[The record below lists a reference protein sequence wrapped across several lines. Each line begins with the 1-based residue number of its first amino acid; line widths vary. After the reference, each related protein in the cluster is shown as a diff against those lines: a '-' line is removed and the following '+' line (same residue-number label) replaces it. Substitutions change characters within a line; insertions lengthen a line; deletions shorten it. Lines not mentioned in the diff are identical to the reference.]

1 MAISQKLLNEGEH
14 VIVTTRTHVKALFLP
29 ILVLLVT
36 LAAAIYL
43 GTLGDGT
50 TGKVID
56 IVVWVLAAIV
66 IVWWVVRPFLTWL
79 TTSYTFTNRRFLARS
94 GFIAKEG
101 RTIPLNRISGVDF
114 EISVVDRIFGCGT
127 LVSPTRVNRA
137 GSSSTTSRGWSRCS
151 SRSPTSFTGS
161 PSSATTMVSDPGKP
175 LSRDDLIQSILGST
189 AEFTAEGIAER
200 VEVDLDITRR
210 IWRALGFPEYGEDEV
225 AFTKGDVEA
234 LALLQGSVKD
244 GVIDFDTALNLTRA
258 VGTTMARLADWEIA
272 TLVPQLPTGGAAGDR
287 IAAAIRLLEDVGPPF
302 EQLLVYAWRR
312 HLAAAASR
320 VEASARTTRSSRPRR

>member
-1 MAISQKLLNEGEH
+1 
-14 VIVTTRTHVKALFLP
+14 
-29 ILVLLVT
+29 
-36 LAAAIYL
+36 
-43 GTLGDGT
+43 
-50 TGKVID
+50 
-56 IVVWVLAAIV
+56 
-66 IVWWVVRPFLTWL
+66 
-79 TTSYTFTNRRFLARS
+79 
-94 GFIAKEG
+94 
-101 RTIPLNRISGVDF
+101 
-114 EISVVDRIFGCGT
+114 
-127 LVSPTRVNRA
+127 
-137 GSSSTTSRGWSRCS
+137 
-151 SRSPTSFTGS
+151 
-161 PSSATTMVSDPGKP
+161 MVSDPGKP

-320 VEASARTTRSSRPRR
+320 VEAFGSDDEELKTTEVTVGFADIVAFSALSNEIGEERIGDLVEVFESRCHDVVSTNHGRVIKSLGDSVLFVCDDPIRALDIADGIIGVIGRDPRMPDVRLGLASGGVVMRMGDVFGPPVNLAARLTAVARRNRMIIDEATAHMLPDDQFETRRLPARPLRGFGLVEPITVRPR